1 MLFFSFKLLF
11 GLSYGLEKMVEENY
25 FGERRSFIVGKA
37 YGGGNVFSSKEGI
50 HTKLQIDIAV
60 RNMFRVRRAVGIRSS

>member
-1 MLFFSFKLLF
+1 
-11 GLSYGLEKMVEENY
+11 MVEENY
-25 FGERRSFIVGKA
+25 FSECRSFIVGKA

-60 RNMFRVRRAVGIRSS
+60 RNMFRVRRAAGIRSS